1 MDQMPWILGQLT
13 GGSSSMEASGDR
25 TKNSNGKQINGWLCL
40 QIRLVLVRA
49 IGRIS
54 SSGRQQ
60 VSETLTSTQ
69 SRTTLIPSVTI
80 ATRRA
85 TFHPSAQREKEKGGI
100 TMAKERVETDIKEKA
115 TASFSP
121 TEDGIRRGVGV
132 ADLKEAKARARV
144 RDTRA
149 SVWGADR

>member
-1 MDQMPWILGQLT
+1 MDPMPWISGQLT
-13 GGSSSMEASGDR
+13 GSSSSMEASGDN
-25 TKNSNGKQINGWLCL
+25 TKKNNGKQINGWLCL

-69 SRTTLIPSVTI
+69 SRTTPIPSVTI

-85 TFHPSAQREKEKGGI
+85 TFHPSAQREKEKGKI
-100 TMAKERVETDIKEKA
+100 TRARERVEKDFKEKA
-115 TASFSP
+115 AANFSP
-121 TEDGIRRGVGV
+121 KEDGI
-132 ADLKEAKARARV
+132 
-144 RDTRA
+144 
-149 SVWGADR
+149 